1 MAPRFGMVAIG
12 LAAACLAASACSPG
26 ADSPSPFLPFP
37 AVHDMPP
44 PRSDPTLDADQVQ
57 KATNDLIDERNHLSA
72 EAQSSP
78 SNPDKAPTV
87 APKQSAKAQNQTPQ
101 GGQSS
106 ANAATQTAGAD
117 AKP

>member
-1 MAPRFGMVAIG
+1 MVATG
-12 LAAACLAASACSPG
+12 LAVACLLASACSPG
-26 ADSPSPFLPFP
+26 ADSPSPFPPFP

-44 PRSDPTLDADQVQ
+44 PRSDPTLDADQLQ

-72 EAQSSP
+72 EAQSNQSGP
-78 SNPDKAPTV
+78 APATEPAKV
-87 APKQSAKAQNQTPQ
+87 PPTAAKQSTKPQ
-101 GGQSS
+101 SQPPGGPA